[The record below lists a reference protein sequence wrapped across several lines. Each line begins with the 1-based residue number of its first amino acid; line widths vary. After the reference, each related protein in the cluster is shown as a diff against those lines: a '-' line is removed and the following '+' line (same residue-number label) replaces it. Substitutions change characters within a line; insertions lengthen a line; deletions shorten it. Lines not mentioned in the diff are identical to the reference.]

1 MKVILKDKYVDYESA
16 LELLDLDSLHER
28 RAKLCLK
35 FAKKCLK
42 IENLKKLF
50 PYKKTKHDMKK
61 RKYEKFFISNIN
73 TERYKRS
80 AVPEMKRMLNEEEF
94 KMRKAMKDINTSMS
108 PENIVNFNPIS
119 VKI

>member
-1 MKVILKDKYVDYESA
+1 M
-16 LELLDLDSLHER
+16 
-28 RAKLCLK
+28 CLK

-42 IENLKKLF
+42 IENFKKLF
-50 PYKKTKHDMKK
+50 PYRKTKHDMEK
-61 RKYEKFFISNIN
+61 RKFEKYFISNIKS
-73 TERYKRS
+73 ERYKKS
-80 AVPEMKRMLNEEEF
+80 AIPSMKRMLNEEEF